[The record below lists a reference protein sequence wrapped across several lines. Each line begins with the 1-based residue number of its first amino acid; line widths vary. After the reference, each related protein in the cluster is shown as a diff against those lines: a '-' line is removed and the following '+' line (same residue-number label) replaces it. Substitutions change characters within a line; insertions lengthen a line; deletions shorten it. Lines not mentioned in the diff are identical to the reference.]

1 MNNRM
6 NCTAAD
12 DIVELRRCLRCD
24 CLYPFP
30 VGGCAECDGFTCPSC
45 IKAVTGDDDIKFSC
59 VECEAKLQAQRQ
71 AEQEARQAER
81 RRERIAQDAIKARS
95 LIDFDK
101 LTEDAVRLETQRFRR
116 SQAREF
122 NGRLP
127 AVASSATVS
136 TERSTRKRKA

>member
-1 MNNRM
+1 MNDSM
-6 NCTAAD
+6 NDTAD
-12 DIVELRRCLRCD
+12 EIVQLCRCLRCD

-30 VGGCAECDGFTCPSC
+30 TGGCAECDGFTCPPC
-45 IKAVTGDDDIKFSC
+45 VKAVTGDDDIKFWC
-59 VECEAKLQAQRQ
+59 VDCDAKAARQ
-71 AEQEARQAER
+71 QDCLREARQAQR
-81 RRERIAQDAIKARS
+81 RRERIAKDAIKARS

-127 AVASSATVS
+127 GVAASAAVSPDGS
-136 TERSTRKRKA
+136 RKRKA